1 MSTYTFVPTELE
13 TACGVTTDDVARELP
28 RGVFR
33 DNDSIFV
40 VSADLPPALAGAVA
54 RTALGG
60 PVEYVGK
67 HLFGHVYRRVEA

>member
-13 TACGVTTDDVARELP
+13 AACGVTTDDVARELP

-33 DNDSIFV
+33 DHDELFV

-54 RTALGG
+54 RTAFGG

-67 HLFGHVYRRVEA
+67 HLLGRAYARA